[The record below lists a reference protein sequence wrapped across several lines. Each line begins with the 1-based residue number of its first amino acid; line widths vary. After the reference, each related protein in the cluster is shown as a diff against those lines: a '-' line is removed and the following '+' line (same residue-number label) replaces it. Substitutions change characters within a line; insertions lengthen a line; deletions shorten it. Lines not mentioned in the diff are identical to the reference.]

1 MAYGLDTVAHRIL
14 RVPYFLFVRHK
25 RIKLGVKKTYV
36 FIHGLGDTSDQWASL
51 VKKLPPDVNY
61 IAMDLVG
68 FGKSPK
74 PAWAQYNAKMQARS
88 VLRTCI
94 AMGILGPVTVIG
106 HSMGSLVAVEF
117 AKRYR
122 LSVRELVLCS
132 PPIYDTAHGRRIK
145 ALQQNVLHK
154 IYAESAKNPTFLLNA
169 YAFGKK
175 IHAVNQSLEVTSE
188 TLPAF
193 LASLKASIMN
203 QDTMRLI
210 EKIKVPITIIDG
222 QFDVLTINKV
232 LQDITSR
239 HANMTLITIPT
250 MHVINWVYERKI
262 LEVLTKKA
270 HKKEKH
276 LQRGPKVFARGRGM

>member
-1 MAYGLDTVAHRIL
+1 MAQVTDILAHRLL
-14 RVPYFLFVRHK
+14 RIPYFLHVRHK
-25 RIKLGVKKTYV
+25 RIRLGVKNTYV
-36 FIHGLGDTSDQWASL
+36 FIHGIGDTADQWTSL
-51 VKKLPPDVNY
+51 IRKLPPNVNY

-68 FGKSPK
+68 FGASPK
-74 PAWAQYNAKMQARS
+74 PTWAKYNAKMQARS

-94 AMGILGPVTVIG
+94 ALGVFGPVTVIG

-117 AKRYR
+117 AKRYQ

-132 PPIYDTAHGRRIK
+132 PPIYDTAHGRHIK

-154 IYAESAKNPTFLLNA
+154 IYAESAKNPKFLMNA

-175 IHAVNQSLEVTSE
+175 IHAINQSLQVTPE

-193 LASLKASIMN
+193 LASLKASIVN

-210 EKIKVPITIIDG
+210 EKIRVPITIIDG
-222 QFDVLTINKV
+222 QFDVLTINSILHNIAKKH
-232 LQDITSR
+232 D
-239 HANMTLITIPT
+239 NMTLVTIPA
-250 MHVINWVYERKI
+250 MHTVNWIYEKKI
-262 LEVLTKKA
+262 LEVLTKDV

-276 LQRGPKVFARGRGM
+276 LQRGLKVLARGRGM